1 MSFIYE
7 DSLSTNRD
15 KIRFYIG
22 DTTYESGPKPAGE
35 NFTDEEL
42 AGLVTIEGSWQRAV
56 AACFETLAANWAQH
70 PNFSADGVSVSQS
83 DTAKH
88 YREQA
93 AAWRRT
99 AGSGALVVSGIAAVT
114 RIDGY
119 SYDVSNE
126 DVGEEDAYASAA
138 YLLD

>member
-1 MSFIYE
+1 MSFTYE
-7 DSLSTNRD
+7 DSLSADRD

-42 AGLVTIEGSWQRAV
+42 AGLVTLEGNWQRAI
-56 AACFETLAANWAQH
+56 AACFEALASNWAQH

-88 YREQA
+88 YREKA
-93 AAWRRT
+93 AEWRRT
-99 AGSGALVVSGIAAVT
+99 AGSGALMVGGVASVT

-119 SYDVSNE
+119 SYDVTNE
-126 DVGEEDAYASAA
+126 DVGEDDAYASAD